1 MAIVLFQLGIAVLV
15 ALSVTSLRRPPLALL
30 ALALI
35 LAEAVYNAPHL
46 SRATAEPR
54 DADIAAFLHAQ
65 PGWFRVEFD
74 DADVPFNFGDL
85 YAIEQFGGAVS
96 SMPLR
101 VHSSLGNQETPRI
114 YGIRYRVAR
123 LPSGPAQLSVFTS
136 RSGLHVWRDSRI
148 ADPIATW
155 RTAPCNAPDQ
165 FRIVSRTPERL
176 VLDVVLPC
184 PALVRVGDSFY
195 PGWRSR
201 PYRNSM
207 ASAPSPSPPAPTAS
221 NSSTAPPLSIGVS
234 PSRSWDSSPRC
245 CFRDPVV
252 RST

>member
-1 MAIVLFQLGIAVLV
+1 
-15 ALSVTSLRRPPLALL
+15 
-30 ALALI
+30 
-35 LAEAVYNAPHL
+35 
-46 SRATAEPR
+46 
-54 DADIAAFLHAQ
+54 
-65 PGWFRVEFD
+65 
-74 DADVPFNFGDL
+74 
-85 YAIEQFGGAVS
+85 
-96 SMPLR
+96 MPLR

-201 PYRNSM
+201 VDGLRRPVQELDGVRAVAVAAGSHRIEFFYRP
-207 ASAPSPSPPAPTAS
+207 ASVYWGLALTLLGFLTALLLQR
-221 NSSTAPPLSIGVS
+221 SSGKINLK
-234 PSRSWDSSPRC
+234 
-245 CFRDPVV
+245 
-252 RST
+252 